1 MQAGTFGIVA
11 DLDLCIGQRAQLL
24 NGFYVRS
31 AHIRGGDDAQFTA
44 ALRKL
49 PQLVHDEAQAAPL
62 DKGDQHINAVGGDDL
77 LFQLRVHLRLM
88 DSTGKQGALCNGG
101 LRAVKV
107 FCAFSCSK
115 ARVILLQKSKKL
127 LCPLVNTERGKVS
140 FLCGVLDGS
149 HDLVCQLDLRLDAAA
164 IVLHVLKTLLY
175 HVGQILRQYLGSLRC
190 VDGRSGLAGFRDLC
204 KLAVQCVIDDLFVQT
219 GVEHRCTSLPFSF
232 IIALAERTFNDRDL
246 PSGRRW
252 CV

>member
-1 MQAGTFGIVA
+1 MEPSTLGVIA
-11 DLDLCIGQRAQLL
+11 DLDLRIGQRAQLF

-31 AHIRGGDDAQFTA
+31 AHIRGGDDAQLTA
-44 ALRKL
+44 VLRKL

-88 DSTGKQGALCNGG
+88 DSAGKQGALCNGG

-115 ARVILLQKSKKL
+115 ARVVLLQKRKKL

-140 FLCGVLDGS
+140 FLCGALDDG

-164 IVLHVLKTLLY
+164 VVLHVLKTLLY
-175 HVGQILRQYLGSLRC
+175 HVGQILRQHLGSLRC

-204 KLAVQCVIDDLFVQT
+204 KLAVQRVVDDLFIQS

-232 IIALAERTFNDRDL
+232 IIAPVRRIFNDR
-246 PSGRRW
+246 
-252 CV
+252 